1 MRGNARFRL
10 GELNNLSGS
19 RRTMWFWRG
28 VFVSA
33 VANSVLAAADLNIQ
47 PEPVWS
53 SLTETIEVAA
63 LNSTESGSPL
73 TEVELDAAD
82 APVAVSTAQTESQ
95 AIVKIDVR
103 TLSGV
108 RLNAATDAVQEVAVQ
123 RDVFASAADAK
134 QSGQITF
141 PSDVPRSEVLRVSK
155 TFHGMVQES
164 LRQSVGLLSRD
175 FVGSLASTEPVS
187 EERLAELETTLLDEM
202 DAESGYAIG
211 QDVDSEV
218 ETAGFDPFK
227 TYTVV
232 NGRVHAVTPTQV
244 VRSYTAQE
252 AARAVESAPASVIA
266 DAMKASNNPQTL
278 EKPVADRATSEN
290 LELPAEQVSDQLKS
304 ISPQT
309 SVASI
314 DSNPAQADQVT
325 VRGRVI
331 VPAGYAKDRA
341 VLRMAGT
348 SFEVQTDASG
358 GFELRDVPRNTR
370 FELLAWHLDG
380 SLTRR
385 LIPVV
390 ASGRE
395 KSIEINLQKTSDVDQ
410 LAASFSSLHQ
420 MNLGGFCARVE
431 HETPA
436 ALTGGQ
442 VMVNAGRKTLQAHYF
457 SANALPTTELSELS
471 EDGRFCVFNI
481 DESVVDVKVALVNGA
496 RRQFVVHVEPSTFE
510 HDLTF
515 DMSEAMYRK
524 VSLLEPLDT
533 QQVLELSTQG
543 VSPEF
548 GDKRLRDWLFG
559 SDVPVWTKV
568 SRFLLQSDAAY
579 SAVRPAGEDVQ
590 YFPGGQEII
599 EVRLSAD
606 NPGTPLSRV
615 LLSRDQLMSDAMLRQ
630 IETLK
635 SRIYQDRSESV
646 SVPALD
652 AEAWDDIVSQH
663 VDVPH
668 LQEQTIGGLYLSLD
682 SLALG
687 QNPEEIVVSVRD
699 TWSGKDVCKVVTLR
713 GSNDIKKTRYF
724 RAVCGA
730 SPGQYALVVED
741 RGGSLLWSDI
751 VRIRAGDVQ
760 TVTVLDPKF

>member
-1 MRGNARFRL
+1 
-10 GELNNLSGS
+10 
-19 RRTMWFWRG
+19 MWFWRG

-47 PEPVWS
+47 SEPVWS

-63 LNSTESGSPL
+63 LNSTESGFPL

-103 TLSGV
+103 TLSGL
-108 RLNAATDAVQEVAVQ
+108 RLNAETDAVQEVAVQ
-123 RDVFASAADAK
+123 RDIFASAADAK

-252 AARAVESAPASVIA
+252 AARAVESAPATVIA
-266 DAMKASNNPQTL
+266 DAVKSSKNPQTL
-278 EKPVADRATSEN
+278 EKTVADRATSEN

-325 VRGRVI
+325 VRGRVV

-348 SFEVQTDASG
+348 SFEVQTDVSG

-431 HETPA
+431 HENPA

-559 SDVPVWTKV
+559 SDIPVWTKV

-579 SAVRPAGEDVQ
+579 SAVRPAAEDVQ

-606 NPGTPLSRV
+606 NPGAPLSRV

-713 GSNDIKKTRYF
+713 GSKDIKKTRYF

>member
-1 MRGNARFRL
+1 M
-10 GELNNLSGS
+10 GELNKLSGS

-47 PEPVWS
+47 SEPVWS

-63 LNSTESGSPL
+63 LNSTESGFPL

-103 TLSGV
+103 TLSGL
-108 RLNAATDAVQEVAVQ
+108 RLNAETDAVQEVAVQ
-123 RDVFASAADAK
+123 RDIFASAADAK

-252 AARAVESAPASVIA
+252 AARAVESAPATVIA
-266 DAMKASNNPQTL
+266 DAVKSSKNPQTL
-278 EKPVADRATSEN
+278 EKTVADRATSEN

-325 VRGRVI
+325 VRGRVV

-348 SFEVQTDASG
+348 SFEVQTDVSG

-431 HETPA
+431 HENPA

-559 SDVPVWTKV
+559 SDIPVWTKV

-579 SAVRPAGEDVQ
+579 SAVRPAAEDVQ

-606 NPGTPLSRV
+606 NPGAPLSRV

-713 GSNDIKKTRYF
+713 GSKDIKKTRYF

>member
-1 MRGNARFRL
+1 
-10 GELNNLSGS
+10 
-19 RRTMWFWRG
+19 MWFWRG

-47 PEPVWS
+47 AEPVWS
-53 SLTETIEVAA
+53 SLSETIEVAA
-63 LNSTESGSPL
+63 LNSTESESPL
-73 TEVELDAAD
+73 TEVELAAAD
-82 APVAVSTAQTESQ
+82 APTTAGTAQTENQSTLK
-95 AIVKIDVR
+95 VDVR

-108 RLNAATDAVQEVAVQ
+108 KLNAVTGAVQEAVV
-123 RDVFASAADAK
+123 DVESFAFAGDAK

-141 PSDVPRSEVLRVSK
+141 PPDVPRNEVLRVSK

-164 LRQSVGLLSRD
+164 LRQSVVLLSRD
-175 FVGSLASTEPVS
+175 FVGSLAYTEPVS
-187 EERLAELETTLLDEM
+187 EERLAELETTLLDEL
-202 DAESGYAIG
+202 DADSGYAVG

-218 ETAGFDPFK
+218 ESAGLDPFK

-232 NGRVHAVTPTQV
+232 NGRVHAVTATQV
-244 VRSYTAQE
+244 VRSYSAQE
-252 AARAVESAPASVIA
+252 AARAVEPARASVFA
-266 DAMKASNNPQTL
+266 DAVKAASSSQAV
-278 EKPVADRATSEN
+278 EKTVADRATSEN
-290 LELPAEQVSDQLKS
+290 LQLPAEQVSDQLKS

-309 SVASI
+309 PVASI
-314 DSNPAQADQVT
+314 DSNPAQSDQVT
-325 VRGRVI
+325 VRGRVV
-331 VPAGYAKDRA
+331 VPVDYAKDRA

-358 GFELRDVPRNTR
+358 GFELRDIPRHTR
-370 FELLAWHLDG
+370 FELLVWHLDG

-395 KSIEINLQKTSDVDQ
+395 KSVEISLQKTSDVDQ
-410 LAASFSSLHQ
+410 LAAAFSSMHQ
-420 MNLGGFCARVE
+420 MNMGGFCARVE

-436 ALTGGQ
+436 ALVGGQ
-442 VMVNAGRKTLQAHYF
+442 VIVSAGRKTLQAHYF
-457 SANALPTTELSELS
+457 SANALPASELSELS

-481 DESVVDVKVALVNGA
+481 DESLVDVKVALANGV
-496 RRQFVVHVEPSTFE
+496 RRQFVVHVESSTFE

-568 SRFLLQSDAAY
+568 SRFLFKSDGAY
-579 SAVRPAGEDVQ
+579 SAVRPAAEDVQ

-606 NPGTPLSRV
+606 NPGAPFSRV

-635 SRIYQDRSESV
+635 SRIYQDRSDSV

-652 AEAWDDIVSQH
+652 ADAWDDIVSQH
-663 VDVPH
+663 VEVPH
-668 LQEQTIGGLYLSLD
+668 LQEQTIGGLYVSLD

-687 QNPEEIVVSVRD
+687 KNPQEVVVSVRD
-699 TWSGKDVCKVVTLR
+699 TWSGKDVCQVVVLR
-713 GSNDIKKTRYF
+713 GSKDIKKTRYL

-730 SPGQYALVVED
+730 GPGQYALIVED